1 MTSAVIDRLNS
12 KKLEL
17 EERLANQNQ
26 QWGSQRKENLQYKIK
41 KIEALITA
49 YQSTS
54 SPTSLAEAEEILN
67 QQVGF
72 EEQKK
77 KILEKLEI
85 SENYNNVQRNPSVLC
100 LVGPPGVGKS
110 SFALLLARALKKEFF
125 SINLGGLSDLSILLG
140 ASENSSGTEM
150 GQLAKA
156 LAETKKKDPLILL
169 DEIDKAGSSFK
180 SLIHDCLINVLDSVQ
195 NHESLITIWMLN

>member
-1 MTSAVIDRLNS
+1 
-12 KKLEL
+12 
-17 EERLANQNQ
+17 
-26 QWGSQRKENLQYKIK
+26 
-41 KIEALITA
+41 LITA